1 VKKIA
6 ISILLTSALLSGCM
20 LKTNPDLSDVSPRTF
35 ESLPYAGGG
44 LLCRTP
50 VPVPDLTVVSRT
62 IHALAGSGGRIR
74 EVSIPSGVAF
84 GVWTSDVRSLAIRNY
99 IRSLTRTNK
108 VLISVRLSRI
118 DRSTPYLSRTF
129 PVRTR
134 HAFLAARWKEG
145 DRTMAMRGFF
155 TRIGSHVVP
164 VFSLEE
170 HARGW
175 FACRTATPGYPG
187 GGISFD
193 SSRATVR
200 SGTETLTIDWEAKDA
215 KR

>member
-1 VKKIA
+1 MKKITTA
-6 ISILLTSALLSGCM
+6 ILLTSALLSGCM
-20 LKTNPDLSDVSPRTF
+20 LKTNSDLSDVSPQTF
-35 ESLPYAGGG
+35 ESLPYMGGG

-50 VPVPDLTVVSRT
+50 VPVPDVTVVSRT
-62 IHALAGSGGRIR
+62 VHSLAGSGGRVR

-84 GVWTSDVRSLAIRNY
+84 GVWTSDIRSRSIRNY
-99 IRSLTRTNK
+99 VRSLTRSRE
-108 VLISVRLSRI
+108 VRVSVRLTRI
-118 DRSTPYLSRTF
+118 DRSVPYLSQTF
-129 PVRTR
+129 PVRTH

-155 TRIGSHVVP
+155 TRTGSHVVP

-170 HARGW
+170 HAPGW

-187 GGISFD
+187 RGISFD
-193 SSRATVR
+193 SSRATVL

>member
-1 VKKIA
+1 MKKIA
-6 ISILLTSALLSGCM
+6 IPILLTFALLSGCM
-20 LKTNPDLSDVSPRTF
+20 PETNPGLSDVSPRTF
-35 ESLPYAGGG
+35 ESIPYAGGG

-50 VPVPDLTVVSRT
+50 VPVPDVTVVSRT
-62 IHALAGSGGRIR
+62 VHVLAGSGGRIR

-84 GVWTSDVRSLAIRNY
+84 GVWTSDVRSRAIRNY
-99 IRSLTRTNK
+99 LRSLTHSGE
-108 VLISVRLSRI
+108 VHVSVRLSRI
-118 DRSTPYLSRTF
+118 DRTAPYLSRAF
-129 PVRTR
+129 SVRTR

-145 DRTMAMRGFF
+145 DRTLAMRGFF
-155 TRIGSHVVP
+155 TRTGSHVVP

-170 HARGW
+170 HAPGW
-175 FACRTATPGYPG
+175 FACRTATPGYPS